1 MQVQDFVK
9 AYQAKSDEEL
19 IQLAVAPEQLAA
31 EARLALEGE
40 MSRRAI
46 SIADSSDASQHDGD
60 GRDVR
65 RSTPSERL
73 QLGDGK
79 NESVGDFVAEV
90 LRTYRSH
97 FWLFFKITAPAV
109 IITTIAI
116 ISARNEVREI
126 SRHLPRGIE
135 LLAHKTEMLKIGLI
149 NYSAWILSWI
159 VFSFV
164 FGATCIA
171 VEESVAGFNA
181 SAWRSFLNLRER
193 LGPFLRLSLLLL
205 FLVVVTGAASVLLAI
220 GMFWVLHQWRVHPTG
235 LLIWVVS
242 YGLAGLAIL
251 VVSRFFLAVPAVIL
265 DDCRVVQA
273 LLRSDKLTQGK
284 WLTLAALLAK
294 SLIGG
299 YVAGMSP
306 YWAASFVHATAPLP
320 SWFPW
325 ILTIASMIA
334 VNVVEPTMF
343 VGFALLYLKMS
354 ALDSSP
360 SKYSP
365 VSIDE
370 KSRLHSLTSVRGS
383 E

>member
-1 MQVQDFVK
+1 MQIQDFVR
-9 AYQAKSDEEL
+9 AYRAKSDEEL
-19 IQLAVAPEQLAA
+19 IRLAVAPEQLAA
-31 EARLALEGE
+31 EARLALEAE

-46 SIADSSDASQHDGD
+46 SIADNSDVSQHGGD
-60 GRDVR
+60 VHDVR

-73 QLGDGK
+73 QECDGK
-79 NESVGDFVAEV
+79 NEGVGDFVAEV
-90 LRTYRSH
+90 LRTYHSH

-135 LLAHKTEMLKIGLI
+135 LLAHKTEILKIGLI

-171 VEESVAGFNA
+171 VEESVAGFTT
-181 SAWRSFLNLRER
+181 SAWRSFLNIRER
-193 LGPFLRLSLLLL
+193 LGPFLRLSLMLLV
-205 FLVVVTGAASVLLAI
+205 LVVVMEAASVLL
-220 GMFWVLHQWRVHPTG
+220 GTGVFWVLHQWRVHSTG

-242 YGLAGLAIL
+242 YGLVGLAIL
-251 VVSRFFLAVPAVIL
+251 VASRFFLAVPAVVL
-265 DDCRVVQA
+265 DDCLVWQA
-273 LLRSDKLTQGK
+273 MLRSDKLTQGK
-284 WLTLAALLAK
+284 WLTLSALLAK

-299 YVAGMSP
+299 YVAAMCP
-306 YWAASFVHATAPLP
+306 YWLASFVHATTPLP

-334 VNVVEPTMF
+334 VNVFEPTMF

-354 ALDSSP
+354 ALDSAP
-360 SKYSP
+360 GK
-365 VSIDE
+365 V
-370 KSRLHSLTSVRGS
+370 LTSVN
-383 E
+383 